1 MKKKKNNKIYND
13 TDRQGRKRMC
23 VGKTVILERGQVIQK
38 GVGTRKTSEKF
49 MGGAV
54 LRIENERERERRE
67 GLFKT

>member
-1 MKKKKNNKIYND
+1 MKKKNNKIYND

-49 MGGAV
+49 MGGGST
-54 LRIENERERERRE
+54 ED
-67 GLFKT
+67 